1 MTVSPTLA
9 NSIDLWFVDPDTA
22 CSASLQAAAELL
34 SPDELAR
41 ANGFRFPVL
50 RRDYLITRWLV
61 RTILSERLSVPGW
74 RLLFGSNAYGRP
86 YLLTHP
92 ELSFN
97 ISHTN
102 GLIALAVA
110 QAGVVGLDIERLRTD
125 RASPKLA
132 DYFAASERA
141 ALRSVAPESFDEAFF
156 TYWTLKES
164 YIKALGTGLSTAL
177 DSFSLELRNAKSIG
191 FTPSPQNADA
201 YAPHFWLITPR
212 PSHLCAVCLRLCPQ
226 ALSLNAWNVVPLVS
240 TTALNLTVIR
250 RSTV

>member
-1 MTVSPTLA
+1 LA

-22 CSASLQAAAELL
+22 NSASLQAAAELL

-61 RTILSERLSVPGW
+61 RTILSERLSIPE
-74 RLLFGSNAYGRP
+74 RTLHFGSNAYGRP

-110 QAGVVGLDIERLRTD
+110 QAGEIGLDIEQLQTD
-125 RASPKLA
+125 RAAPKLA
-132 DYFAASERA
+132 DYCFAASERA
-141 ALRSVAPESFDEAFF
+141 ALHRVAPEGFDEAFF

-177 DSFSLELRNAKSIG
+177 DSFSVELCNAKSIG
-191 FTPSPQNADA
+191 FTPSPQDVDS
-201 YAPHFWLITPR
+201 YAPHFWLIRPR
-212 PSHLCAVCLRLCPQ
+212 PSHLCAVCLRLCRPQ